1 MTLAAL
7 EPNGRYGE
15 LTDCEFPTIDLVY
28 FLAERAKAKGHDVSS
43 VEAWIRVALTDFKS
57 LRESVSD
64 AATKSDLKVLFDAAQ
79 SHIDAMMALFG
90 DEPRGVYS
98 LVINWNDRDSD
109 EGTFGETVRAFDD
122 THAEHLV
129 RAAME
134 QSEDGIYHDG
144 IYGTVVERFE
154 GATWEAKAL
163 ETALRGVIAG
173 IEGKEIA
180 VFNAKLAEAKT
191 VLARIDAI

>member
-7 EPNGRYGE
+7 KPNGRYGE

-43 VEAWIRVALTDFKS
+43 AEAWIRVALEDFKS
-57 LRESVSD
+57 LRESDSD
-64 AATKSDLKVLFDAAQ
+64 AATKADLRVLFDAAQ
-79 SHIDAMMALFG
+79 VHIDALMALFG
-90 DEPRGVYS
+90 DEPRSVHS

-109 EGTFGETVRAFDD
+109 EGTFGETVRAFDG
-122 THAEHLV
+122 THAERLV
-129 RAAME
+129 RVAME
-134 QSEDGIYHDG
+134 QTEDGAG
-144 IYGTVVERFE
+144 EGFYGTVVDHTE

-163 ETALRGVIAG
+163 ETALRGLIAG